1 MSEGRRELVITR
13 PKALTRLAW
22 QSNNANFTYDTLG
35 KTESIVMQGTV
46 SQIVRV
52 DYMVN
57 VPNASSSSNF
67 QSILNA
73 ALEAYEKKT

>member
-1 MSEGRRELVITR
+1 
-13 PKALTRLAW
+13 
-22 QSNNANFTYDTLG
+22 
-35 KTESIVMQGTV
+35 MQGTV

-52 DYMVN
+52 DYLVN
-57 VPNASSSSNF
+57 VPNAFSSSNF